1 MEDFRNLLTIKPQK
15 PIKKKNVLE
24 IWMKWDSNDA
34 DYIEKT
40 DEMDP
45 EVLFGC
51 KKLIYCLAY
60 ITLPYNFKGHN
71 WNDPVFQQ
79 NIPYNY
85 DINNLIGIL
94 AENDFI
100 VYSDWGACHTCER
113 LKITY
118 YDENGTPFNITFD
131 NIHKRWENM
140 SYEEICQEI
149 NDIEL

>member
-51 KKLIYCLAY
+51 KKLIYHKLLY
-60 ITLPYNFKGHN
+60 ITLRVLYYYSWF
-71 WNDPVFQQ
+71 
-79 NIPYNY
+79 IP
-85 DINNLIGIL
+85 IRI
-94 AENDFI
+94 
-100 VYSDWGACHTCER
+100 
-113 LKITY
+113 
-118 YDENGTPFNITFD
+118 
-131 NIHKRWENM
+131 
-140 SYEEICQEI
+140 
-149 NDIEL
+149 